1 MDLISIR
8 INSNFQWHFFTQ
20 EKKLLN
26 WLNSR
31 EILGE
36 SFKDL
41 INIIVGSS
49 SSAIKRIYCSRWKV
63 FICHW
68 SIYKALTTARD
79 TVSRATRTLKRFL
92 IKVIQLFTFH
102 MSPNVTLS
110 YIIFTFDFKTTDFTV
125 ENYISIAKKCAWT
138 SALVGTRFCR
148 NYYFKF
154 DFY

>member
-1 MDLISIR
+1 MDLISII

-26 WLNSR
+26 WLNNR

-79 TVSRATRTLKRFL
+79 TMSRATKTLKRFL

-102 MSPNVTLS
+102 MNPNVTLS

-125 ENYISIAKKCAWT
+125 ENYISIVKKCSWT
-138 SALVGTRFCR
+138 SALVGTHFYR